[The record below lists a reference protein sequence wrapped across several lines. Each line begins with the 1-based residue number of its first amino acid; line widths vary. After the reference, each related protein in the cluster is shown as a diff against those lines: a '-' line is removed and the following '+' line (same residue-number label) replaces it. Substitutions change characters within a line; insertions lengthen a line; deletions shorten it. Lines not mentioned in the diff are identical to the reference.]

1 MDSDMF
7 GRLLFLMIAAGGLI
21 GWRLASA
28 PTVGD
33 GPAVSAKAA
42 QARPDSTPRA
52 VAQPAPAPLPPS
64 SDGYGGRQ
72 IIIER
77 KADGHFYADATINGQ
92 LVRFLVD
99 TGATTVALTTRD
111 ARHVGLFFS
120 PNEFTAIGRGA
131 SGEVRG
137 KLVTIDRIALGHV
150 EARQVRGAI
159 IDDGLDI
166 SLLGQSFLSRIG
178 SVRIAE
184 DRMTLR

>member
-1 MDSDMF
+1 MF
-7 GRLLFLMIAAGGLI
+7 SRLLFLMIAAGGLV

-28 PTVGD
+28 PAAGD
-33 GPAVSAKAA
+33 GPAVSTQTA
-42 QARPDSTPRA
+42 QTRPDSTPPA
-52 VAQPAPAPLPPS
+52 AAQPAPALSPSPPS

-99 TGATTVALTTRD
+99 TGATTVALTARD

-178 SVRIAE
+178 SVRIAD